1 MRPMVCRWVALK
13 CRPALTPLLGP
24 MKLPS
29 RVNEFI
35 RLNSR
40 HITTR
45 LQVSFDFW
53 IAKQLSSKLNM
64 SEFSLYNLQQ
74 SSTDQTYIGK
84 IFSLLRSCGFGW
96 LFPYMKKF
104 LPTECA

>member
-1 MRPMVCRWVALK
+1 MVCRWVALK

-40 HITTR
+40 HITTL

-53 IAKQLSSKLNM
+53 IAKQLSSKLNI
-64 SEFSLYNLQQ
+64 SEFSLYNLH
-74 SSTDQTYIGK
+74 
-84 IFSLLRSCGFGW
+84 
-96 LFPYMKKF
+96 
-104 LPTECA
+104 